1 MSYYLSKL
9 ESIKILKELYVFR
22 EELLCDL
29 AKNRTHEL
37 DTAKIEASQNINFY
51 LEIVERQIKN
61 EAIKRNYLTKIES
74 LEASIVEKDRLLFV
88 AEVKDLLLKDIKD
101 KNMNCIDIL
110 RGEDLNSI
118 RYVKMLEYRVDS
130 LQNHLY
136 DLKRF

>member
-9 ESIKILKELYVFR
+9 ESIKSLKELYVFR

-74 LEASIVEKDRLLFV
+74 PKTESNLEEKK
-88 AEVKDLLLKDIKD
+88 E
-101 KNMNCIDIL
+101 NETN
-110 RGEDLNSI
+110 GE
-118 RYVKMLEYRVDS
+118 
-130 LQNHLY
+130 Q
-136 DLKRF
+136 

>member
-1 MSYYLSKL
+1 MNKLILIVVSIFLSVFL
-9 ESIKILKELYVFR
+9 SVFLYGVYNN
-22 EELLCDL
+22 LNVMIYNDQ
-29 AKNRTHEL
+29 K
-37 DTAKIEASQNINFY
+37 
-51 LEIVERQIKN
+51 
-61 EAIKRNYLTKIES
+61 KIES
-74 LEASIVEKDRLLFV
+74 LEASIVEKDRLLLI